1 MTPSSDEFAAVAG
14 ITSTE
19 ATLAKAFWIRSFF
32 SCRLFSLL
40 AIFFHWL
47 IFPVSNFLLIIPPP
61 FSQTIW
67 TLADSLYSKILS
79 KAIMGEKRLVRII
92 KTAHLDKI

>member
-14 ITSTE
+14 MTSTE
-19 ATLAKAFWIRSFF
+19 ATFAKAFWISSFF

-40 AIFFHWL
+40 AIFFHWVN
-47 IFPVSNFLLIIPPP
+47 FPVSNFFLIIPPP

-67 TLADSLYSKILS
+67 TLADSLYNKIWN
-79 KAIMGEKRLVRII
+79 KAIVVTKGWKE
-92 KTAHLDKI
+92 